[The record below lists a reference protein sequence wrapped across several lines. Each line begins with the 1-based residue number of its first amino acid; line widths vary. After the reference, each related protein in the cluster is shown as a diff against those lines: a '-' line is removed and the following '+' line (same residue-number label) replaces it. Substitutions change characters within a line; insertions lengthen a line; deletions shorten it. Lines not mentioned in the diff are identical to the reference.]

1 MFSGYLQAAVYKG
14 LDGVHGLA
22 GWRWLFI
29 MCGVISVPCA
39 FYGFFA
45 VPDSPYSTK
54 ARWLSPA
61 QVELA
66 KARMI
71 KHNRKPFQGFTLNVL
86 KQLVTDVPA
95 YFVVVAYV

>member
-14 LDGVHGLA
+14 LDGTRGLA

-29 MCGVISVPCA
+29 MCGVISVPGA

-54 ARWLSPA
+54 ARWLSRE

-66 KARMI
+66 KSRMI
-71 KHNRKPFQGFTLNVL
+71 KENRKPFQGVTFDVL
-86 KQLVTDVPA
+86 KQLVTNVPA
-95 YFVVVAYV
+95 YFVVIGYM